1 MTSRTLVSG
10 IVLASALLSAGAM
23 AQTGQPSEAPTS
35 IARSSVIDTNQDPAG
50 SYARYLM
57 LNGATRDVALR
68 TAQTIDHPAPRPFKA
83 AWLRVRGDKSTPA
96 PTQAPAN

>member
-1 MTSRTLVSG
+1 MTKHTLVSG
-10 IVLASALLSAGAM
+10 LVLASALISASAM
-23 AQTGQPSEAPTS
+23 AQTGRPSEAPDAF
-35 IARSSVIDTNQDPAG
+35 ARSSVIDTTRDPAG